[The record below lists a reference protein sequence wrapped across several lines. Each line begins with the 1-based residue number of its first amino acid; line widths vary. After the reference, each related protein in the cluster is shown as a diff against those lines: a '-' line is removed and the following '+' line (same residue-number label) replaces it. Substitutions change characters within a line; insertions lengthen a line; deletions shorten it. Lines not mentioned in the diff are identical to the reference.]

1 MARAY
6 WRASAGTEVA
16 MVAVILDPQSW
27 SAAQFSDCILG
38 DARRNQRLIKVAM
51 QMAARPDGSTPD
63 QTETWADCKAAYRL
77 FDEEDVTFAGIV
89 APHCRQT
96 RAAGQP
102 DSVKL
107 LISDTTELDFG
118 RHRNVTGLG
127 PTGDGGGLGFFLHSS
142 LMIDAATNQIDG
154 LAGQKRFYRKVRST
168 ARRHDN
174 SIRRSSDRESVVWG
188 ELIDAIGPPLNGM
201 KWIHV
206 CDRGADDFEVFCR
219 ALRQRCE
226 FVIRASRLNRKVF
239 DADEKKL
246 ALDAFLKGLAIR
258 GISKIAVRPGHG
270 CRGRTALVEIRF
282 GQVLVPVPSVK
293 TPWMKQHVTR
303 DPLLLWVVELR
314 ESSPPKGVTPLR
326 WVLYTSEAINTIT
339 DAQAVISHY
348 EQRWTVED
356 YHKALKTGCHVEH
369 RQYATAARLER
380 VTAVLS
386 ILAVRLLQ
394 MKTTARDTPDRPAH
408 EVAPA
413 RWVEVLKRVRRKADT
428 HVMTIREFIR
438 ELAGLGGHL
447 GRKCDG
453 EPGWI
458 TLWRGLE
465 KLLLILRGADA
476 ERRRKCG

>member
-1 MARAY
+1 
-6 WRASAGTEVA
+6 

-77 FDEEDVTFAGIV
+77 FDEEDVTFARIV

-96 RAAGQP
+96 RAAGQQ

-118 RHRNVTGLG
+118 RHRKVTGLG

-188 ELIDAIGPPLNGM
+188 ELIDAIGPPTNGM

-219 ALRQRCE
+219 ALRQKCE

-239 DADEKKL
+239 DAEGKKL
-246 ALDAFLKGLAIR
+246 ALDGFLNGLAIR

-348 EQRWTVED
+348 EQPWTIED

-380 VTAVLS
+380 VTAVHS

-394 MKTTARDTPDRPAH
+394 MKTTARETPDRPAH

>member
-1 MARAY
+1 
-6 WRASAGTEVA
+6 
-16 MVAVILDPQSW
+16 
-27 SAAQFSDCILG
+27 
-38 DARRNQRLIKVAM
+38 
-51 QMAARPDGSTPD
+51 
-63 QTETWADCKAAYRL
+63 
-77 FDEEDVTFAGIV
+77 
-89 APHCRQT
+89 
-96 RAAGQP
+96 
-102 DSVKL
+102 
-107 LISDTTELDFG
+107 
-118 RHRNVTGLG
+118 
-127 PTGDGGGLGFFLHSS
+127 
-142 LMIDAATNQIDG
+142 
-154 LAGQKRFYRKVRST
+154 
-168 ARRHDN
+168 
-174 SIRRSSDRESVVWG
+174 
-188 ELIDAIGPPLNGM
+188 M

-219 ALRQRCE
+219 VLRQKCE

-239 DADEKKL
+239 DAEGKKL
-246 ALDAFLKGLAIR
+246 ALDGFLNGLAIR
-258 GISKIAVRPGHG
+258 GIIKIAVRPGHG

-293 TPWMKQHVTR
+293 TPWMKQYVTR

-326 WVLYTSEAINTIT
+326 WVLYASEPINTIT

-348 EQRWTVED
+348 EQRWTIED

-394 MKTTARDTPDRPAH
+394 MKTTARETPDRPAH

-413 RWVEVLKRVRRKADT
+413 RWVEVLKRVRHKADT

>member
-1 MARAY
+1 M
-6 WRASAGTEVA
+6 EVA

-27 SAAQFSDCILG
+27 SAAQFSDCVLG
-38 DARRNQRLIKVAM
+38 DARRNRRLIKLAT

-77 FDEEDVTFAGIV
+77 FDEEEVTFVGIV

-102 DSVKL
+102 GSVKL

-118 RHRNVTGLG
+118 RHRKVTGLG
-127 PTGDGGGLGFFLHSS
+127 PTEDGGGLGFFLHSS
-142 LMIDAATNQIDG
+142 LMIDVATNRIDG
-154 LAGQKRFYRKVRST
+154 LAGQKRFYRKVRLT
-168 ARRHDN
+168 TRRHNN
-174 SIRRSSDRESVVWG
+174 SVRRSSDRESVVWG
-188 ELIDAIGPPLNGM
+188 ELIDAIGPPTNGM

-219 ALRQRCE
+219 ALNQKCG
-226 FVIRASRLNRKVF
+226 FVIRAARLNRSVF
-239 DADEKKL
+239 HADGRKL
-246 ALDAFLKGLAIR
+246 RLDQFLDRLPIR
-258 GISKIAVRPGHG
+258 GIKKVAVRPGHNSP
-270 CRGRTALVEIRF
+270 GRTAIVEIRF
-282 GQVLVPVPSVK
+282 GQVLIPVPNVT
-293 TPWMKQHVTR
+293 TPWMKQHASR

-314 ESSPPKGVTPLR
+314 ESSPPKGVAPLR
-326 WVLYTSEAINTIT
+326 WVLYTSEAVNAIANAET
-339 DAQAVISHY
+339 VISYY
-348 EQRWTVED
+348 ERRPTIED
-356 YHKALKTGCHVEH
+356 FHKALKTGCRVEH

-380 VTAVLS
+380 VTAVQS
-386 ILAVRLLQ
+386 ILALRLLQ
-394 MKTTARDTPDRPAH
+394 LKTTARETPDRPAH

>member
-1 MARAY
+1 
-6 WRASAGTEVA
+6 

-27 SAAQFSDCILG
+27 SVAQFSDCILG
-38 DARRNQRLIKVAM
+38 DARRNQRLVKVAM

-77 FDEEDVTFAGIV
+77 FDEDDVTFAGIV

-102 DSVKL
+102 GSVKL

-118 RHRNVTGLG
+118 RHRKVTGLG

-154 LAGQKRFYRKVRST
+154 LAGQKRFYRKVRKT
-168 ARRHDN
+168 ARRHAN
-174 SIRRSSDRESVVWG
+174 SVRRSSDRESVVWG
-188 ELIDAIGPPLNGM
+188 ELIDDIGPPTNGM

-219 ALRQRCE
+219 ALKQRCG
-226 FVIRASRLNRKVF
+226 FVIRAARLNRKVF
-239 DADEKKL
+239 DANGKKL
-246 ALDAFLKGLAIR
+246 SLDLILNALPIR
-258 GISKIAVRPGHG
+258 GMSKIAVRPS
-270 CRGRTALVEIRF
+270 RNVRARTALVEIRF
-282 GQVLVPVPSVK
+282 GHVLMPVPKVQ
-293 TPWMKQHVTR
+293 TPWMKTHATR

-314 ESSPPKGVTPLR
+314 ESSPPKGVAPLR
-326 WVLYTSEAINTIT
+326 WVLYSSDAVNNIT
-339 DAQAVISHY
+339 DAQTVVSYY
-348 EQRWTVED
+348 ECRPTIED
-356 YHKALKTGCHVEH
+356 FHKALKTGCHVEH

-380 VTAVLS
+380 VTAVHS

-394 MKTTARDTPDRPAH
+394 MKTTARETPDRPAH

>member
-1 MARAY
+1 
-6 WRASAGTEVA
+6 

-27 SAAQFSDCILG
+27 SAAQFGDCVLG
-38 DARRNQRLIKVAM
+38 DVRRNQRLIKVAM

-63 QTETWADCKAAYRL
+63 QTESWAACKAAYRL

-89 APHCRQT
+89 APHCHQT
-96 RAAGQP
+96 RTAGQP
-102 DSVKL
+102 GSVKL

-118 RHRNVTGLG
+118 RHRKVTGLG

-142 LMIDAATNQIDG
+142 LMIDVAANRIDG
-154 LAGQKRFYRKVRST
+154 LAGQKLFYRKARST
-168 ARRHDN
+168 TRRHDN
-174 SIRRSSDRESVVWG
+174 SVRRSSDRESVVWG

-239 DADEKKL
+239 DAEGKKL
-246 ALDAFLKGLAIR
+246 ALDGFLNGLAIR
-258 GISKIAVRPGHG
+258 GISKIAVRPGHN

-282 GQVLVPVPSVK
+282 GQVLVPVPNVK
-293 TPWMKQHVTR
+293 TPWMKQYVTR

-326 WVLYTSEAINTIT
+326 WVLYTSEAVNTIT
-339 DAQAVISHY
+339 DAQTVISHY
-348 EQRWTVED
+348 EQRWTIED

-394 MKTTARDTPDRPAH
+394 LKTTARETPDRPAH
-408 EVAPA
+408 EVAPC
-413 RWVEVLKRVRRKADT
+413 
-428 HVMTIREFIR
+428 
-438 ELAGLGGHL
+438 AGS
-447 GRKCDG
+447 KS
-453 EPGWI
+453 
-458 TLWRGLE
+458 
-465 KLLLILRGADA
+465 
-476 ERRRKCG
+476 

>member
-1 MARAY
+1 MEA
-6 WRASAGTEVA
+6 A
-16 MVAVILDPQSW
+16 MVAVILDPQPW

-38 DARRNQRLIKVAM
+38 DARRNQRLVKLAM

-63 QTETWADCKAAYRL
+63 QTESWADCKAAYRL
-77 FDEEDVTFAGIV
+77 FDEEDVTFAAIA
-89 APHCRQT
+89 APHFRHT
-96 RAAGQP
+96 RAAGQSG
-102 DSVKL
+102 DVKL

-118 RHRNVTGLG
+118 RHRSVSGLG
-127 PTGDGGGLGFFLHSS
+127 PTGNGGGLGFFLHSS
-142 LMIDAATNQIDG
+142 LMIDVAANRIEG
-154 LAGQKRFYRKVRST
+154 LAGQKVFYRKERPKT
-168 ARRHDN
+168 KRHKN
-174 SIRRSSDRESVVWG
+174 SCRRSSDRESVVWG
-188 ELIDAIGPPLNGM
+188 ELIDDIGPPTNGM

-219 ALRQRCE
+219 ALRQKCE

-239 DADEKKL
+239 DPAGKKL
-246 ALDAFLKGLAIR
+246 SLDHFLSRLPIR
-258 GISKIAVRPGHG
+258 GVTQVAVRPGPNG
-270 CRGRTALVEIRF
+270 PARTAIVEIRF
-282 GQVLVPVPSVK
+282 GQVLVPIPNVK
-293 TPWMKQHVTR
+293 TPWLREHASR
-303 DPLLLWVVELR
+303 DPLLLWIVELR
-314 ESSPPKGVTPLR
+314 EPSPPKGVTPLR
-326 WVLYTSEAINTIT
+326 WVLFASEAVNSVA
-339 DAQAVISHY
+339 DAQTIISYY
-348 EQRWTVED
+348 EHRPTIED

-386 ILAVRLLQ
+386 ILAVRLMQL
-394 MKTTARDTPDRPAH
+394 KTTARETPDRPAH

-413 RWVEVLKRVRRKADT
+413 RWVEVLKRVRHKANT

-447 GRKCDG
+447 GRKNDG

-476 ERRRKCG
+476 ERRGKCG